1 MAYAPTVHGSALAET
16 GQAQEGLAQI
26 RQGIAD
32 CRAMG
37 QELEVPHF
45 LGLLAE
51 AYGRANEPEQGLRVL
66 TEALTIVERTGERF
80 WEAELHRVL
89 GELSLRVAAPATQ
102 ERPLL
107 VSAEESFRKAI
118 DIARRQSAKS
128 LELRA
133 ATSLS
138 RLLQKQGKKEE
149 ARRTLA
155 EIYGWFTEGFD
166 TADLKDAKA
175 LLEELS

>member
-1 MAYAPTVHGSALAET
+1 LGCAAVIHGSALAET
-16 GQAQEGLAQI
+16 GQAQEGLTQI

-32 CRAMG
+32 WRAFG
-37 QELEVPHF
+37 HELEVPHF

-51 AYGRANEPEQGLRVL
+51 AHGRANEPEEGLEVL
-66 TEALTIVERTGERF
+66 TEALTIVERSGERF
-80 WEAELHRVL
+80 WEAELQRVY
-89 GELSLRVAAPATQ
+89 GELSLRVAAPAT
-102 ERPLL
+102 RGSSVL
-107 VSAEESFRKAI
+107 VSAEESFQKAI
-118 DIARRQSAKS
+118 EIARRQNAKS

-133 ATSLS
+133 VTSLS
-138 RLLQKQGKKEE
+138 RLLQKQGKRDK
-149 ARRTLA
+149 ARQILA